1 MYQIPQEEKDELFKN
16 WIAEQRHRLDM
27 LNDYGFFDRKQSI
40 ELLKIFM
47 LDSIEEM
54 LRYK

>member
-27 LNDYGFFDRKQSI
+27 LNEYGFFDRKQSI